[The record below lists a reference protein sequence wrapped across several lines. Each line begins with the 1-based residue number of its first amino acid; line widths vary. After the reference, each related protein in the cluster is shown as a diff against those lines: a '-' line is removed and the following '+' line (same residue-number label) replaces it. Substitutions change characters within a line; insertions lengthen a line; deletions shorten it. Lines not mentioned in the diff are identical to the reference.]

1 MNKLWQQLP
10 DDMVGVIMSYGD
22 PLITDLYKNV
32 MGQLLYHMNE
42 FNIHRNNK
50 QRPFNRWFLLP
61 ETDYYKYVL
70 RECFLK
76 KHINKYYGTLSNTYG
91 SSSSN
96 YLSIMNNNDV
106 IITIMN
112 NNHIINVNINNYID
126 NIIDN
131 YDNI

>member
-1 MNKLWQQLP
+1 
-10 DDMVGVIMSYGD
+10 V
-22 PLITDLYKNV
+22 
-32 MGQLLYHMNE
+32 
-42 FNIHRNNK
+42 
-50 QRPFNRWFLLP
+50 LP

-76 KHINKYYGTLSNTYG
+76 KHINKYYGTLYNTYG